1 MLGKR
6 KRDKTVTRRNETE
19 QDSDS
24 GTDHQQLFRH
34 YFESRFD
41 PLPETESQTPSLSE
55 EAASEETDSHESE
68 WEGFSEDHDDS
79 PPIVEVVEHSK
90 PTVTDLDFTRRSQLR
105 SFMVRPFGEQ
115 KLDV

>member
-6 KRDKTVTRRNETE
+6 KRDKTVIRRKETE

-34 YFESRFD
+34 YFETRFN
-41 PLPETESQTPSLSE
+41 PLPEPESHTSSLLE
-55 EAASEETDSHESE
+55 EDASEEVDSQESE
-68 WEGFSEDHDDS
+68 WEGFSEYNDDS

-90 PTVTDLDFTRRSQLR
+90 PTVTDLDFTRRTQLKA
-105 SFMVRPFGEQ
+105 FMVNLFGEQ
-115 KLDV
+115 KVNV